1 MFSNAIKVKYA
12 LMFNVLIE
20 RGYVWNIVKLII
32 RKIIIDRISLS
43 RIYISNLISFYIYRN
58 WFLEKC
64 TLSGTIRKTKHS
76 TSISQQRLRP
86 PRDTHTHKNIS
97 IWYRNKVWKCNNSF
111 YVFLR
116 CVTYVHFSELD
127 LYEEKQILE

>member
-1 MFSNAIKVKYA
+1 MFSNVIKVKYA
-12 LMFNVLIE
+12 LIFNVFIQL
-20 RGYVWNIVKLII
+20 GYVWNIVKLII
-32 RKIIIDRISLS
+32 RKIIIDRIF
-43 RIYISNLISFYIYRN
+43 RMYIFSLISFYIYPN
-58 WFLEKC
+58 YYIEKC

-97 IWYRNKVWKCNNSF
+97 IWYRNKVWKCNNSR

-116 CVTYVHFSELD
+116 CVTYVHFCELD